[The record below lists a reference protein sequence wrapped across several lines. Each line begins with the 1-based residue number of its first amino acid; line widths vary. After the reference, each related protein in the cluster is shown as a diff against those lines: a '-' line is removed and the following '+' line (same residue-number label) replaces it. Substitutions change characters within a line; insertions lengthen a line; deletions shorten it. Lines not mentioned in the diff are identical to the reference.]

1 MFAVAGVAGRTVTGV
16 GCLQVDALR
25 TGVTNVTR
33 RRAIIHSFCF
43 VFLLSKDLTFTPRHI
58 RKKNNLAKEKVKRVW
73 A

>member
-43 VFLLSKDLTFTPRHI
+43 VFLSKDLTFTPRHI